1 MSRAIPRLVV
11 AGTASGVGK
20 TTATVAIARALRAR
34 GLKVALFKCG
44 PDYLD
49 PTYHARAVAG
59 TSHNLDGWMM
69 GREAVLSTF
78 AAETAGADI
87 ALIEGVMGLF
97 DGASPTGEE
106 GSTAEIAK
114 WLEAPV
120 ALVVDASGMA
130 RSVAALV
137 QGFAGFDP
145 ALRVAAVVCN
155 QVGSRGHLDI
165 LRQAQRSPP
174 VLGGLPRDAAQSFPE
189 RHLGL
194 RTADEAALPEAR
206 FDHWGAQAEAWI
218 GLDALLAIARA
229 APGLPEVA
237 AAPAA
242 VATAAAAPAAV
253 ATAAVVTAA
262 TTTPAAG
269 EARAGAA
276 RPRARLGVAFD
287 EAFHFYYADNL
298 RRLEAAGA
306 ELVRF
311 SPIRDARLPDVD
323 GLYLGGGYPE
333 AHAERLAENA
343 AMRAEIRAFADRGG
357 PIYAECGGLMY
368 LTEAIRTL
376 DGRAHPMVGL
386 VPAEAVMCEKL
397 QALGYVEV
405 ETQARTILGGAGLRF
420 RGHQFRYSELRPART
435 EPPPAQ
441 AEPPPAQAEPPPA
454 QAEPPP
460 APAAQTSPT
469 PPAAHASPT
478 SQAPPAGASAPAA
491 PAAPALAEAP
501 LPIEHAYSVRRRRG
515 GQVARE
521 GYRAQSV
528 LASYVHAHWASNPL
542 VPEGL
547 VASAAAHRKEQGR

>member
-1 MSRAIPRLVV
+1 MSLAIPRLVV

-20 TTATVAIARALRAR
+20 TTTTVAIARALRAR
-34 GLKVALFKCG
+34 GLRVALFKCG

-78 AAETAGADI
+78 AAEAAGADV

-130 RSVAALV
+130 RSIAALV

-145 ALRVAAVVCN
+145 GLRVAAVVCN

-174 VLGGLPRDAAQSFPE
+174 VLGGLPRDEAQSFPE

-194 RTADEAALPEAR
+194 RTADEAALPEER

-218 GLDALLAIARA
+218 GLDALLEIARG
-229 APGLPEVA
+229 APPLPQTAEA

-242 VATAAAAPAAV
+242 AAAPGR
-253 ATAAVVTAA
+253 
-262 TTTPAAG
+262 AAG
-269 EARAGAA
+269 GAVTGA
-276 RPRARLGVAFD
+276 SGGAQQRRVRLGVAFD

-323 GLYLGGGYPE
+323 ALYLGGGYPE
-333 AHAERLAENA
+333 AHAERLTENA
-343 AMRAEIRAFADRGG
+343 ALRAEIRAFAGRGG

-420 RGHQFRYSELRPART
+420 RGHQFRYSELRPT
-435 EPPPAQ
+435 QPAQ
-441 AEPPPAQAEPPPA
+441 APASP
-454 QAEPPP
+454 EPPP
-460 APAAQTSPT
+460 APAAQAPAPS
-469 PPAAHASPT
+469 PAA
-478 SQAPPAGASAPAA
+478 QAPS
-491 PAAPALAEAP
+491 
-501 LPIEHAYSVRRRRG
+501 PIEHAYSVRRRRG

-521 GYRAQSV
+521 GYWAQRV

>member
-1 MSRAIPRLVV
+1 MSPAIPRLVI

-34 GLKVALFKCG
+34 GLRVALFKCG

-49 PTYHARAVAG
+49 PTYHGRAVGG

-69 GREAVLSTF
+69 GRDAVLSTF
-78 AAETAGADI
+78 AAEAAGADV

-106 GSTAEIAK
+106 GSTAEVAK

-165 LRQAQRSPP
+165 LRQAQAQRSPP
-174 VLGGLPRDAAQSFPE
+174 VIGGLPRDEAQRFPE

-194 RTADEAALPEAR
+194 RTADEAAIPEER
-206 FDHWGAQAEAWI
+206 FDRWGALAEAWI
-218 GLDALLAIARA
+218 GLDALLEIARGAPALPA
-229 APGLPEVA
+229 ASDA
-237 AAPAA
+237 KAAPAG
-242 VATAAAAPAAV
+242 AAAAAEAA
-253 ATAAVVTAA
+253 
-262 TTTPAAG
+262 P
-269 EARAGAA
+269 R
-276 RPRARLGVAFD
+276 RARIGVAFD

-323 GLYLGGGYPE
+323 ALYLGGGYPE
-333 AHAERLAENA
+333 AHAERLTENA
-343 AMRAEIRAFADRGG
+343 ALRAEIRAFAGRGG

-420 RGHQFRYSELRPART
+420 RGHQFRYSELRPAAPAS
-435 EPPPAQ
+435 PPPS
-441 AEPPPAQAEPPPA
+441 
-454 QAEPPP
+454 
-460 APAAQTSPT
+460 PAAQAPS
-469 PPAAHASPT
+469 PAA
-478 SQAPPAGASAPAA
+478 Q
-491 PAAPALAEAP
+491 AP

-521 GYRAQSV
+521 GYLAQNV

-547 VASAAAHRKEQGR
+547 VASAAAHRKERAR

>member
-1 MSRAIPRLVV
+1 MSRLIPRLVV

-34 GLKVALFKCG
+34 GLRVALFKCG

-49 PTYHARAVAG
+49 PTYHARAIAG

-69 GREAVLSTF
+69 GRDAVLSTF
-78 AAETAGADI
+78 AAEAAGADV

-145 ALRVAAVVCN
+145 GLRVAAVVCN
-155 QVGSRGHLDI
+155 QIGSRGHLDI
-165 LRQAQRSPP
+165 LRQAQAQANRSLP
-174 VLGGLPRDAAQSFPE
+174 VVGGLPRDEAQRFPE

-194 RTADEAALPEAR
+194 RTADEAALPEER
-206 FDHWGAQAEAWI
+206 LDHWGAQAEAWI
-218 GLDALLAIARA
+218 GLDALLEIARS
-229 APGLPEVA
+229 APPLPSASE
-237 AAPAA
+237 
-242 VATAAAAPAAV
+242 
-253 ATAAVVTAA
+253 A
-262 TTTPAAG
+262 TTAP
-269 EARAGAA
+269 AGAA
-276 RPRARLGVAFD
+276 IAAGAQPRRARIGVAFD

-323 GLYLGGGYPE
+323 ALYLGGGYPE
-333 AHAERLAENA
+333 VHAERLADNA
-343 AMRAEIRAFADRGG
+343 ALRAEIRAFAGRGG

-368 LTEAIRTL
+368 LTESIRTL

-420 RGHQFRYSELRPART
+420 RGHQFRYSELRPSPRVTPAPAEQAT
-435 EPPPAQ
+435 APAPPSPPAQ
-441 AEPPPAQAEPPPA
+441 APSPPAQAPSPPAPAPSPPA
-454 QAEPPP
+454 QAPSPP
-460 APAAQTSPT
+460 A
-469 PPAAHASPT
+469 
-478 SQAPPAGASAPAA
+478 QAPSPPDQ
-491 PAAPALAEAP
+491 PL

-521 GYRAQSV
+521 GYRAESV

-547 VASAAAHRKEQGR
+547 VASAAAHRKERAR